1 MGLLDASLEST
12 LPHLN
17 KRAPGVV
24 RFDIVVIF
32 VRRVLER
39 ARAALDHVNQ
49 LFELLEADLGA
60 APRNGEGALA
70 AEGRGR
76 G

>member
-12 LPHLN
+12 LPHLHE
-17 KRAPGVV
+17 RAPGVV
-24 RFDIVVIF
+24 GSQVLVVV